1 MLTHL
6 VVGGGLN
13 KRGNA
18 LLSKSEIDDI
28 LKFGTADL
36 FQDSVCA
43 PFRPSSQVPLPNAN
57 LRFASE
63 FVLLNNRPDPA
74 AHRCWPDPCSLCPQE
89 AEEES
94 ELERESG
101 YRVPKQGKD
110 IVYDDKAVANLL
122 DRSQGG
128 LEGKEEVANEYLSS
142 FKVATFDTLD
152 TVGDRMSEEGVV
164 HLSLRRHWLTFA
176 SSLPRR
182 RRSHPRL
189 PPRRRL
195 QRTRITGNGC
205 C

>member
-1 MLTHL
+1 MMLTHL

-13 KRGNA
+13 KRGNV

-43 PFRPSSQVPLPNAN
+43 PLTPSSLVPLPDAN

-63 FVLLNNRPDPA
+63 FVLLNYLPD
-74 AHRCWPDPCSLCPQE
+74 HGWWPDPCSLCTQE

-152 TVGDRMSEEGVV
+152 TVGDRMSKESFVY
-164 HLSLRRHWLTFA
+164 LSLRRHWLTFT